1 MMEENN
7 KSLAY
12 DVAAAI
18 ILDPKNRILLQ
29 KKDSMYAPGPCK
41 WCLWGGQIEGNE
53 TAEGAIRREIK
64 EELGGIT
71 IKEISPF
78 GNFFCEGLLEGKN
91 IKIHHRVFIIKFDGD
106 LKKITLG
113 EGAGFSLFEKSE
125 LQKLDILS
133 FNTEILKKFI
143 HSEN

>member
-1 MMEENN
+1 MVEENN
-7 KSLAY
+7 KSLKY
-12 DVAAAI
+12 DVVAAI

-29 KKDSMYAPGPCK
+29 KKDSTYTLGPCK
-41 WCLWGGQIEGNE
+41 WCLWGGWREGNE
-53 TAEGAIRREIK
+53 TAEETIRREIK
-64 EELGGIT
+64 EEIGIT
-71 IKEISPF
+71 IKEISSF
-78 GNFFCEGLLEGKN
+78 GDFLYEGILERKN
-91 IKIHHRVFIIKFDGD
+91 VKIYHKVFIIKFDGD

-133 FNTEILKKFI
+133 PNIEILKKFI